1 MRSLTT
7 LLFIFLSVSAFA
19 QISLARYFDYDLLPE
34 ANFTEY
40 KKIPIVWNFDG
51 KTQREFNAGLTALEE
66 ERYEQAIVS
75 FDEAIALT
83 PSLWISYYYRGL
95 CLKITGKLDQ
105 ALADLKFAYEKS
117 GGKYEI
123 AYEIGE
129 IFQHKEELSSAL
141 KYFDEAKDL
150 APNEVEGYYGIANV
164 AFLNFDAD
172 KAVRFYKKCMDVN
185 PNFPNAYLKA
195 GLLRLFVNRRENK
208 AFEYFD
214 KAIEVAP
221 NFQEGLFWRGLIN
234 IEFNNIDKALVDWN
248 KLIQL
253 NPQKPFYTLIRGYLH
268 IELNDFERAFTDLKN
283 AVIAME
289 VDENAFEFGSK
300 AKATSKRI
308 DLQASSHYLMRNI
321 FGLSDEAASPMKK
334 AYCLIVKAKY
344 EEAIKDLDRSLAL
357 EPSAAGYLLKATTL
371 EYLEKH
377 DSSLLYLDKTLKLDN
392 DIFEAHKKRAIYRS
406 SLRDWR
412 GATTDFMA
420 MERLQPESII
430 TYKLRG
436 QLKSAFNDHYGCI
449 IDLTRYL
456 KSDSF
461 NIDIIKLRAHSQF
474 QVGNYKGYKE
484 DYTTLV
490 KLDTLELDHRQG
502 LYVAH
507 MLLKDTASAEAVLIE
522 SAKRFP
528 TKAFPILQQMEL
540 LLWRKEWNK
549 ALFYYSLY
557 TDKVIFKDDQQR
569 SEALYLKG
577 LAHLGRGE
585 SALALESF
593 EKSIEAGK
601 LGNFVNLDAHYERG
615 RLNLKAGKR
624 KQTKSDFKI
633 LKANN
638 YAKDKELIE
647 TVLNSD

>member
-1 MRSLTT
+1 MRLPSL
-7 LLFIFLSVSAFA
+7 LLFFLVSTSSLA
-19 QISLARYFDYDLLPE
+19 QISLARYFDYDLLPK
-34 ANFTEY
+34 ADFNDY
-40 KKIPIVWNFDG
+40 KKVPVTWNFDG

-66 ERYEQAIVS
+66 ERYVQAIAS
-75 FDEAIALT
+75 FDEAIKLT
-83 PSLWISYYYRGL
+83 PSLWISYYYRGV
-95 CLKITGKLDQ
+95 CLKITGKLDD
-105 ALADLKFAYEKS
+105 ALTDLNFAQEKS

-129 IFQHKEELSSAL
+129 VFQRKRQLSKAL
-141 KYFDEAKDL
+141 KHFESARDL

-164 AFLNFDAD
+164 AFLNFDTD

-185 PNFPNAYLKA
+185 PNFPDAYLKA

-208 AFEYFD
+208 AFEYLD

-221 NFQEGLFWRGLIN
+221 NFQDGLFWRGLIN

-253 NPQKPFYTLIRGYLH
+253 NPQRPLYTMIRGYLY
-268 IELNDFERAFTDLKN
+268 IELDDFERAFTDLKN

-289 VDENAFEFGSK
+289 IDENEFEFGSQG
-300 AKATSKRI
+300 KATNKRI

-321 FGLSDEAASPMKK
+321 FGLSDEASSPLKK
-334 AYCLIVKAKY
+334 AYCLIIKTKY
-344 EEAIKDLDRSLAL
+344 EEAMSNLNQSLAI
-357 EPSAAGYLLKATTL
+357 EPSAAGYLLKATTF

-377 DSSLLYLDKTLKLDN
+377 DSSLVYLDKTLKLDN

-406 SLRDWR
+406 SIRDWR
-412 GATTDFMA
+412 GATADFMA

-461 NIDIIKLRAHSQF
+461 NTDIIKLRAHAQF

-490 KLDTLELDHRQG
+490 NLDTIELEYRQG
-502 LYVAH
+502 LFIAN
-507 MLLKDTASAEAVLIE
+507 MLLKDTVSAESVLIE
-522 SAKRFP
+522 AAKRFP
-528 TKAFPILQQMEL
+528 TQAFPILQQMEL
-540 LLWRKEWNK
+540 FLWRKEWGK
-549 ALFYYSLY
+549 ALFTYSLY
-557 TDKVIFKDDQQR
+557 LQKVPFKNAQQR

-577 LAHLGRGE
+577 LAHLGRSE
-585 SALALESF
+585 EELAF
-593 EKSIEAGK
+593 EAFDKSIEEGK
-601 LGNFVNLDAHYERG
+601 VGNFVNLDSHYERG

-633 LKANN
+633 LKAND